1 MLSQSRVLLIK
12 PQIKKKVNGALH
24 QNGRKSMKKIE
35 FMLAVFVPLFF
46 MTSCSKETPEK
57 GEIQVS
63 SEDVKRETGKAL
75 ETTKTYFRQEK
86 ERYQKEVEATLSELN
101 DKIKDLQSKAEQ
113 AGTDTKAK
121 YNEIIEELRKKQE
134 EAQSKLNDIKSKSV
148 DAWKDNKSGMDA
160 ALENLKKSYNDAV
173 SHFK

>member
-1 MLSQSRVLLIK
+1 
-12 PQIKKKVNGALH
+12 
-24 QNGRKSMKKIE
+24 MKKFE
-35 FMLAVFVPLFF
+35 FMVAVFVPLFI

-57 GEIQVS
+57 GETQVS
-63 SEDVKRETGKAL
+63 SEDVKRETGEAL

-101 DKIKDLQSKAEQ
+101 DKIKGLQSKAEQ

-121 YNEIIEELRKKQE
+121 YNEIIEGLRKKQE
-134 EAQSKLNDIKSKSV
+134 EAQNKLNDLKSKSA
-148 DAWKDNKSGMDA
+148 DAWEDIKSGMDA
-160 ALENLKKSYNDAV
+160 ALENLKNSYNEAV